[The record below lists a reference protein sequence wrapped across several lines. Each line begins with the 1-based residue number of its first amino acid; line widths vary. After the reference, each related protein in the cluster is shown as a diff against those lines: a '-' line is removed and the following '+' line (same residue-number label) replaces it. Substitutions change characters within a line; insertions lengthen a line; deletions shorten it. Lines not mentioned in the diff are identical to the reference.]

1 MSPTIRLYPNHSL
14 YAIGPLGD
22 PYCVGTYKI
31 PLSPAAHEQVANL
44 PIIAKYEGEE
54 PFIVL
59 DLEVAQ
65 RSPIIFGEPT

>member
-1 MSPTIRLYPNHSL
+1 
-14 YAIGPLGD
+14 
-22 PYCVGTYKI
+22 
-31 PLSPAAHEQVANL
+31 VANL